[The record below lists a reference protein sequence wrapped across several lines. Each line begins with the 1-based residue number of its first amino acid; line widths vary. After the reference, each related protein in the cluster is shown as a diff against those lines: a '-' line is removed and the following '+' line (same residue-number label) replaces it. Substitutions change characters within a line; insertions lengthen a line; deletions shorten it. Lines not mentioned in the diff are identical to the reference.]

1 MNPLTLILATAIA
14 GFFQDPAPTVRDLG
28 WMSGCWEISRPNR
41 HVVEQWSAVE
51 GGTLI
56 GTSRTVAN
64 DKTSEYEFLLIR
76 EGAKGLEY
84 VAKPSRQ
91 PEAVFTSTKVAVN
104 EVVFENPAHDFPK
117 RIVYRRAGDT
127 LTAAIDGPM
136 NGQPRKIEFPYK
148 RAACGGS

>member
-1 MNPLTLILATAIA
+1 MYAFTLMLAMAIA
-14 GFFQDPAPTVRDLG
+14 GFFQDPAPSVRDLA

-41 HVVEQWSAVE
+41 HVVEQWSAVA

-64 DKTSEYEFLLIR
+64 DKTSDYEFLLIR
-76 EGAKGLEY
+76 EGGKGLEY

-91 PEAVFTSTKVAVN
+91 PEAVFTSTTVAAN

-117 RIVYRRAGDT
+117 KISYKRTGDA
-127 LTAAIDGPM
+127 LIAAIEGPM